1 MNIDSS
7 PIGIS
12 TQGSG
17 PKSISII
24 MPAYNTEDYIGK
36 SIKAVIAQTFTNW
49 ELLIIDDGSS
59 DRTREIAESFE
70 KSDPRIRV
78 ILQKNAGVATA
89 RNLGILKAKGDYI
102 AFLDSDD
109 LWAPSFLADTLHI
122 ALAGDY
128 PVVYAGYDLYDL
140 AGHWVKL
147 EQAPE
152 YFDGN
157 ILQRYLNNFY
167 VCHICSLLIRR
178 RDLLATKILFS
189 PGHIYGEDT
198 AFIIKL
204 FSQFLVGNTHST
216 LFKYCK
222 RPNSAT
228 TSEDFHR
235 HVSIIHAYIES
246 LDYLTKNYF
255 QKDRLQVLDIMK
267 KRYVRGE
274 IRKSMQLSI
283 QKNLPTFSAEIRSI
297 YQNLA

>member
-1 MNIDSS
+1 MNIDPSS
-7 PIGIS
+7 IGNS
-12 TQGSG
+12 TYRNA
-17 PKSISII
+17 PKSITII
-24 MPAYNTEDYIGK
+24 MPAYNTEAYIAK
-36 SIKAVIAQTFTNW
+36 SIKAVMAQTFTNW

-59 DRTREIAESFE
+59 DGTRKIAESFA
-70 KSDPRIRV
+70 KRNSKIVV

-102 AFLDSDD
+102 TFLDSDD
-109 LWAPSFLADTLHI
+109 LWAPSFLTDTLQI

-140 AGHWVKL
+140 AGHWVKP

-178 RDLLATKILFS
+178 RDLLTSNILFS

-198 AFIIKL
+198 EFIIKL
-204 FSQFLVGNTHST
+204 FSQFRVGNTHSI

-255 QKDRLQVLDIMK
+255 QKDRPQVLDIMK

-274 IRKSMQLSI
+274 IRKSMQLSV